1 MQNLQNFEFIIYKV
15 LEGQNKM
22 KYKFIKIKLKTFFL
36 LIILLSEINKSI
48 CQSWDWDIARIMK
61 CS

>member
-22 KYKFIKIKLKTFFL
+22 KYKCIKIKLKTFFL

-48 CQSWDWDIARIMK
+48 CQS
-61 CS
+61 